1 MSFSKIVGQERVI
14 EVLRQILKNKRL
26 PQVLLFYGPSGVG
39 KRAVALE
46 LAKILNCKTQMQTDI
61 STDAD
66 GKDYPRQ
73 SAFEVKK
80 SAAIRVL
87 DACGTCL
94 SCQKIDKGI
103 HPDVRIVFPEKD
115 TLGIEQIRELN
126 RGTQWKPFE
135 GKWKVYIL
143 EKAEKLT
150 QEAANSFLKT
160 LEEPPPNVLLILLSE
175 NKDVLLPTIVSRC
188 WGIPFSSLSEK
199 AIEEILK
206 QKGERYSSGFSRTFA
221 GRLQEAI
228 FGEKNI
234 IEVYKP
240 VEEFWANLSN
250 YTYLQILK
258 LSEEYAQTKEGIDKF
273 LTLLLL
279 SARAKGYWQA
289 VEFIQQAKNYLQR
302 NLNRHL
308 VLDCLLLKL
317 RKECL

>member
-39 KRAVALE
+39 KRTVALE
-46 LAKILNCKTQMQTDI
+46 LAKVLNCQTRITVPSPFPLPRGERIKVRVGID
-61 STDAD
+61 TD
-66 GKDYPRQ
+66 
-73 SAFEVKK
+73 V
-80 SAAIRVL
+80 I
-87 DACGTCL
+87 DACDNCL

-103 HPDVRIVFPEKD
+103 HPDVRIVLPEKD

-126 RGTQWKPFE
+126 RVTQWKPFE

-175 NKDVLLPTIVSRC
+175 NKDVLLPTIVSRS
-188 WGIPFSSLSEK
+188 WSIPFSSLSEK

-206 QKGERYSSGFSRTFA
+206 QKGKKCFSGLSRNFA

-228 FGEKNI
+228 FGEENI

-258 LSEEYAQTKEGIDKF
+258 LSEDYAQTKEGIDKF

-289 VEFIQQAKNYLQR
+289 VEFVQQAKNYLQR

-308 VLDCLLLKL
+308 VLDCLFLKL
-317 RKECL
+317 RSPHR

>member
-1 MSFSKIVGQERVI
+1 LFKKMSFSKIVGQERVI

-39 KRAVALE
+39 KRTVALE
-46 LAKILNCKTQMQTDI
+46 LAKVLNCQTRITVPSPFPLPRGERIKVRVGID
-61 STDAD
+61 TD
-66 GKDYPRQ
+66 
-73 SAFEVKK
+73 V
-80 SAAIRVL
+80 I
-87 DACGTCL
+87 DACDNCL

-103 HPDVRIVFPEKD
+103 HPDVRIVLPEKD

-126 RGTQWKPFE
+126 RVTQWKPFE

-175 NKDVLLPTIVSRC
+175 NKDVLLPTIVSRS
-188 WGIPFSSLSEK
+188 WSIPFSSLSEK

-206 QKGERYSSGFSRTFA
+206 QKGKKCFSGLSRNFA

-228 FGEKNI
+228 FGEENI

-258 LSEEYAQTKEGIDKF
+258 LSEDYAQTKEGIDKF

-289 VEFIQQAKNYLQR
+289 VEFVQQAKNYLQR

-308 VLDCLLLKL
+308 VLDCLFLKL
-317 RKECL
+317 RSPHR

>member
-1 MSFSKIVGQERVI
+1 MSFSKIVGQERAI

-39 KRAVALE
+39 KRTIVLE
-46 LAKILNCKTQMQTDI
+46 LAKVLNC
-61 STDAD
+61 STT
-66 GKDYPRQ
+66 
-73 SAFEVKK
+73 SASGGLNHSSLE
-80 SAAIRVL
+80 
-87 DACGTCL
+87 DACDTCL